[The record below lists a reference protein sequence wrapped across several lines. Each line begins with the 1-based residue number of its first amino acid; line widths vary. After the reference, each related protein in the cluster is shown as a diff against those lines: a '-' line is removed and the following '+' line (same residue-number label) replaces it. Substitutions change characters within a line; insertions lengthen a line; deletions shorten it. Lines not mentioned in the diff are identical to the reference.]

1 MDFSDDLRLTAAKLL
16 VANARASGDKLA
28 LAKQLKEL
36 GNIER
41 RPPQLREDSNRT
53 FAEAA
58 DLYFELEMPLEAA
71 WVIRHIGIN
80 HEYANR
86 LEKAERCYDES
97 LEIFRKYA
105 TDNDPSYANTV
116 RYPAVIKN
124 RVGKRNESKILWEE
138 AVRRYDAVQ
147 EPLGVAEGAA
157 WLTLFAIEKGDL
169 ERAREWFDTAESA
182 AEKARDPD
190 TDKWI
195 AKVRT
200 KLMSNE
206 S

>member
-28 LAKQLKEL
+28 LANQLKEL

-58 DLYFELEMPLEAA
+58 GLYLELGMPLEAA

-80 HEYANR
+80 HEHAEH
-86 LEKAERCYDES
+86 LEEAERCYDES

-124 RVGKRNESKILWEE
+124 RLGKREESSALWEE
-138 AVRRYDAVQ
+138 AVGRYSIMD
-147 EPLGVAEGAA
+147 EPLGVAEGSA

>member
-80 HEYANR
+80 HEYAEH
-86 LEKAERCYDES
+86 LEEAERCYDES